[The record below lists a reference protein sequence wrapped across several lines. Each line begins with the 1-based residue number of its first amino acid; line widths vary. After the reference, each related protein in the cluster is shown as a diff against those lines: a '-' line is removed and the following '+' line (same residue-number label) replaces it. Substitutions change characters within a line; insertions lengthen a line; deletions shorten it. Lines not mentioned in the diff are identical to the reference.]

1 MWEIVLSRDYAKWSE
16 ENWNNWLHTIC
27 RLDSGLGRPKICRF
41 RGRNILAYKCNVT
54 DKKNQD
60 IAFNNTDVVR
70 FDSLLIHISHG
81 FFTAHVF
88 NWFSLFS
95 CFFCLK
101 SKSEGGQNS
110 LGTPTSR
117 QINWLSDQEID
128 YQLLPSFHLPF
139 KPLGNS
145 IPIAHEWNS
154 HRDFT
159 PKKKEKETWLLRI
172 FHSWNKSISTSKLP
186 PPPPFF
192 WNYS

>member
-95 CFFCLK
+95 CFFLPQEQEWRWTTLPWDTHQQTDK
-101 SKSEGGQNS
+101 
-110 LGTPTSR
+110 LAFRPR
-117 QINWLSDQEID
+117 NWLSTTTQ
-128 YQLLPSFHLPF
+128 LPF
-139 KPLGNS
+139 TFQTPGKLHSNRPWMKQS
-145 IPIAHEWNS
+145 Q
-154 HRDFT
+154 RFY
-159 PKKKEKETWLLRI
+159 PKKERKRNLTFKNLSQLKQKYI
-172 FHSWNKSISTSKLP
+172 NL
-186 PPPPFF
+186 
-192 WNYS
+192 